1 MASNNQSNAQNTYCD
16 ANIHSGMLSSPL
28 IAYCVDKF
36 GIIKHYEEKCLGP
49 TTYHMRIGHEVL
61 TWDNGKKVE
70 YTLGAEED
78 KNKNIITS
86 VEFKPNSL
94 TFVTTIEEFNLTK
107 DIIARYNLKSKWVHQ
122 GLLLGTGPI
131 VDPEL

>member
-1 MASNNQSNAQNTYCD
+1 MASNNKSNAQNTYCD
-16 ANIHSGMLSSPL
+16 SNIHSGMLSSPL

-36 GIIKHYEEKCLGP
+36 GIIKNYEKKCLGP
-49 TTYHMRIGHEVL
+49 ATYHMRIGHEVL
-61 TWDNGKKVE
+61 TWDNGKKLE

-94 TFVTTIEEFNLTK
+94 TFVTTIEEFNLPK
-107 DIIARYNLKSKWVHQ
+107 DIIARYNLKSAIHLRRDTFLKM
-122 GLLLGTGPI
+122 I
-131 VDPEL
+131 V